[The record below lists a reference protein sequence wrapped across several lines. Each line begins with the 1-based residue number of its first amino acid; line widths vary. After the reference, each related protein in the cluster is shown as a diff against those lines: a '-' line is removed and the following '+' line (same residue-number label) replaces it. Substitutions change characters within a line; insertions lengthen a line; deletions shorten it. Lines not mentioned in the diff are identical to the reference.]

1 MSINYMSGMNTSA
14 SALSAYRRWMNTI
27 SENLA
32 NAQTTRTAEGGP
44 YRRKQVSFQA
54 IQSETASAPAGT
66 SSGAGPGGL
75 APVQTHP
82 DHMAASAGAAPTDS
96 AQPQVEVTISA
107 DNETPFTQVY
117 DPAHPDADEGGWVK
131 YPNINPVTEMVNL
144 ILASRAYEA
153 NVAALGADKRMQEMA
168 LSIGKQ

>member
-1 MSINYMSGMNTSA
+1 MSINYLSGMNTSA

-32 NAQTTRTAEGGP
+32 NAQTTRTADGGP
-44 YRRKQVSFQA
+44 YRRQQVSFQA
-54 IQSETASAPAGT
+54 VESETASAPT
-66 SSGAGPGGL
+66 GATPGGL
-75 APVQTHP
+75 APAQTHP
-82 DHMAASAGAAPTDS
+82 GHMAAPAGTAPGDPV
-96 AQPQVEVTISA
+96 QPQVAVTISP

-117 DPAHPDADEGGWVK
+117 DPAHPDADEGGWVR
-131 YPNINPVTEMVNL
+131 YPNVNPVTEMVNL

>member
-1 MSINYMSGMNTSA
+1 MSINYLNGMNTSG

-44 YRRKQVSFQA
+44 YRRQQVSFEAVQSQA
-54 IQSETASAPAGT
+54 ASTRAPAT
-66 SSGAGPGGL
+66 SAARL
-75 APVQTHP
+75 APAQTHP
-82 DHMAASAGAAPTDS
+82 EHMAASAAGARS
-96 AQPQVEVTISA
+96 ADATQPQVQVTISA
-107 DNETPFTQVY
+107 DNETPFTQIH
-117 DPAHPDADEGGWVK
+117 DPAHPDADAGGWVQ
-131 YPNINPVTEMVNL
+131 YPNVNPVTEMVNL

-153 NVAALGADKRMQEMA
+153 NVAALSTDKRMQEMA